1 MTPKTKEKVKK
12 VRELLSSL
20 TEAQRAELLS
30 NAQFWITTI
39 EGHPLSAN
47 NTVALLLQGCKDPI
61 VGGFNQ
67 WIKAGRCV
75 RKGSVGFVIWIP
87 SKKKADDLD
96 ESEEPGPARFYTTTV
111 FSQSQTDL
119 LVPEDSDGDSNE

>member
-20 TEAQRAELLS
+20 TDEQRAGMLAD
-30 NAQFWITTI
+30 AQITTI
-39 EGHPLSAN
+39 EGHPLSVN
-47 NTVALLLQGCKDPI
+47 NTVALLLQGCKDPV

-87 SKKKADDLD
+87 SKKRADDLD
-96 ESEEPGPARFYTTTV
+96 ESEDPEPARFYPATV
-111 FSQSQTDL
+111 FAQAQTDRIIAS
-119 LVPEDSDGDSNE
+119 EESDDQSK

>member
-30 NAQFWITTI
+30 NAQITTI
-39 EGHPLSAN
+39 EGHPLSVN
-47 NTVALLLQGCKDPI
+47 NTVALLVQGCKDPV
-61 VGGFNQ
+61 VGGFRQ

-75 RKGSVGFVIWIP
+75 RKGSVGFVIWTP
-87 SKKKADDLD
+87 SKRRSD
-96 ESEEPGPARFYTTTV
+96 ESDDSEDFEPRFYPTTV
-111 FSQSQTDL
+111 FSQSQTDVL
-119 LVPEDSDGDSNE
+119 TPKDSE